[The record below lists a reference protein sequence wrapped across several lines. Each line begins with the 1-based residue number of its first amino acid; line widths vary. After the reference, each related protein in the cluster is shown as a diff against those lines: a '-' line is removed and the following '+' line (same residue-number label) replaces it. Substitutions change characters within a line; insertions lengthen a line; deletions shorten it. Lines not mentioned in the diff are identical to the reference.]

1 VFLFVYEIFREPL
14 NGFAPNSHG
23 RRVWSFARTSLK
35 VDIKGQRSR
44 SPGTKNIFRPFAACV
59 RFVFGQTTLACS
71 CFKNLL
77 QTLLYIVVG
86 VATSVAVLIACAF
99 SLLVLVPTLSQVT
112 AGVDDSLDSR
122 VHNAVNFSKY
132 ATNETY
138 VRRDVQTFPI

>member
-1 VFLFVYEIFREPL
+1 M
-14 NGFAPNSHG
+14 S
-23 RRVWSFARTSLK
+23 K
-35 VDIKGQRSR
+35 VKVTRDKKS
-44 SPGTKNIFRPFAACV
+44 IFRPFAACV
-59 RFVFGQTTLACS
+59 RFVFGRTALACS

-122 VHNAVNFSKY
+122 VRNAVNFSKY